1 MNPFK
6 ALGVALAALLLVGCI
21 NQDVVIHGDS
31 GAVNVGTVTA
41 EHADVRMSGA
51 VGPNKYDL
59 GTYPIAAV
67 YPVVASQ
74 WGDEGD
80 TSLLQKDMT
89 IKMETFVTYLGT
101 KNKATVL
108 VDMTEVMCPKG
119 FMLGTCMS
127 KIETTANGLIT
138 LYREKF
144 SYLK

>member
-41 EHADVRMSGA
+41 EHADVRMTGQ
-51 VGPNKYDL
+51 VGPNKYEL

-74 WGDEGD
+74 WAAEGD
-80 TSLLQKDMT
+80 TSLMQKDMS
-89 IKMETFVTYLGT
+89 IKMETFVTYVGT

-108 VDMTEVMCPKG
+108 VDMTDVVCPKG